1 VPSRIRNKII
11 FLTCLLFFVAGGF
24 LVYRYWVM
32 QRPFAVILFVSEN
45 FTPSTLSAARLFAG
59 GADYRFGMESLPHMA
74 LASPRA
80 RDYAVAD
87 VAAAASAIATGQ
99 LVNRG
104 TLSATPEG
112 QTLET
117 LIDQARRAGRATG
130 LVSNTPLTEPATA
143 AFYAAGFDPAHADA
157 LAVHLLEKAPLD
169 LVLGGGAAQ
178 MVPTEQ
184 GGTRQDG
191 RDLLL
196 EARQR
201 GYDIVRT
208 REELESTPGWR
219 SPQVFGIFAE
229 GDLAFAEDASRYPS
243 QPSLSDLVRRAIEL
257 LQFNNRGYFLV
268 VNAGLAGRAAQVGR
282 GESLLRE
289 IAALDEAVETARR
302 FAGEKALI
310 LVSGL
315 VNTGGLQLNAF
326 SFSPDR
332 GIAVLGPSATG
343 LPALSWSTGPAAKPD
358 APIIQSVAIPTDR
371 PVPTSEDAIVLGSV
385 GFSPEQPAEFL
396 GLAHLNRLLWNK
408 L

>member
-1 VPSRIRNKII
+1 MPSRIRNKII

-32 QRPFAVILFVSEN
+32 QRPFAVILFISEN

-87 VAAAASAIATGQ
+87 VAAAASALATGQ

-104 TLSATPEG
+104 SLSVTPEG

-143 AFYAAGFDPAHADA
+143 AFYAAGFDPANADA

-169 LVLGGGAAQ
+169 LVLGGGGAQ
-178 MVPTEQ
+178 LVPAEQ

-201 GYDIVRT
+201 GYDVVRT
-208 REELESTPGWR
+208 REELDSTPGWR

-229 GDLAFAEDASRYPS
+229 VDLAFAEDSSRYPS
-243 QPSLSDLVRRAIEL
+243 QPNLSDLVRRAIEL

-268 VNAGLAGRAAQVGR
+268 VNAGLAGRAAQAGR

-289 IAALDEAVETARR
+289 IAALNDAVETARK

-310 LVSGL
+310 IVTGL

-332 GIAVLGPSATG
+332 GIAVLGPSSSG
-343 LPALSWSTGPAAKPD
+343 LPALTWSTGPPPAAGQ
-358 APIIQSVAIPTDR
+358 AVTQAVAALSEK
-371 PVPTSEDAIVLGSV
+371 PVPCAEDVFVLGSGIRPQQAMASFTSLTDV
-385 GFSPEQPAEFL
+385 
-396 GLAHLNRLLWNK
+396 HDILLDGR
-408 L
+408 

>member
-1 VPSRIRNKII
+1 MPSRIRNKII

-24 LVYRYWVM
+24 FVYRYWVM
-32 QRPFAVILFVSEN
+32 QKPFAVILFISEN
-45 FTPSTLSAARLFAG
+45 FSPSTLSAARLFAG
-59 GADYRFGMESLPHMA
+59 GADYRFSMESLPHMA

-104 TLSATPEG
+104 ALSVTPDG
-112 QTLET
+112 QVLET
-117 LIDQARRAGRATG
+117 LLDIARREGRATG
-130 LVSNTPLTEPATA
+130 LVSNSPLTEPATA
-143 AFYAAGFDPAHADA
+143 AFYAAGFDPANADA

-178 MVPTEQ
+178 MVPAEQ

-208 REELESTPGWR
+208 REELENTPGWR

-243 QPSLSDLVRRAIEL
+243 QPSLADLVRRSIEL
-257 LQFNNRGYFLV
+257 LQFNRRGYFLV
-268 VNAGLAGRAAQVGR
+268 VNAGLAGRAAQLGR

-289 IAALDEAVETARR
+289 IAALDEAVRTARR

-310 LVSGL
+310 IVSGL

-326 SFSPDR
+326 SFAPDR
-332 GIAVLGPSATG
+332 GIAVLGPSASG
-343 LPALSWSTGPAAKPD
+343 LPALTWSAAPS
-358 APIIQSVAIPTDR
+358 PETESGVIQAVACPSDHPSV
-371 PVPTSEDAIVLGSV
+371 TSEDVIALS
-385 GFSPEQPAEFL
+385 SRSLSAEGETTFIGPL
-396 GLAHLNRLLWNK
+396 K
-408 L
+408 LHNPIREDL